1 MWLVFQI
8 LSFPYF
14 LIPALQTR
22 MDCTVAVM
30 HTRKCACGLD
40 RIGFFLH
47 CFEFSQFRKKYPS
60 HVPFTTFAGMFTWEL
75 RLKFVLIWIQS
86 SLMPFCL
93 VCATPG
99 LALKSVR
106 FLVMNDDCFTIQH
119 QPRYEI
125 SVMSPFWCL
134 EFDGGY

>member
-1 MWLVFQI
+1 
-8 LSFPYF
+8 
-14 LIPALQTR
+14 
-22 MDCTVAVM
+22 M

-40 RIGFFLH
+40 RILFFLH

-99 LALKSVR
+99 LAFKSVR

-119 QPRYEI
+119 QPIDLCNGSTLVGHQLNHYIICNNFGFGRVI
-125 SVMSPFWCL
+125 HSDLPT
-134 EFDGGY
+134 